1 MPTKRKKQRKKRCDV
16 GSHKRSLAV
25 KLSGLRLEFS
35 EERDLLEGRLLTS
48 DLNAAAT
55 CDNIPTWGQVDIS
68 DNVLETEL
76 WFKYLPMIVTSW
88 NKKIN

>member
-1 MPTKRKKQRKKRCDV
+1 MATLRTHLKLHNPKGPMPTKRKKQRKKRCDV

-55 CDNIPTWGQVDIS
+55 CDNIPT
-68 DNVLETEL
+68 
-76 WFKYLPMIVTSW
+76 
-88 NKKIN
+88 